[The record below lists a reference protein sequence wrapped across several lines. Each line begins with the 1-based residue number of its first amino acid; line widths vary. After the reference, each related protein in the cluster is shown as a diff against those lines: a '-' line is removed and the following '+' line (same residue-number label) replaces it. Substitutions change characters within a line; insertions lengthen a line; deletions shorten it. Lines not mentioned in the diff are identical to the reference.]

1 MAITRVTLKDIKTM
15 PPLTAKRI
23 AELDAIRRRGI
34 DTSEMQ
40 EATDEQLS
48 SARRL
53 VDIHPEWFEKTSYAE
68 RRYELN
74 EELTDEEIAD
84 AVV

>member
-1 MAITRVTLKDIKTM
+1 MAITRVTLKELKAM

-40 EATDEQLS
+40 EATEEQLS

-53 VDIHPEWFEKTSYAE
+53 GDIHPEWFGEASYAGYNKE
-68 RRYELN
+68 
-74 EELTDEEIAD
+74 
-84 AVV
+84 VM

>member
-1 MAITRVTLKDIKTM
+1 MAITRVTLEEVRAM
-15 PPLTAKRI
+15 SPLTAKRL

-40 EATDEQLS
+40 EATNEQLK

-68 RRYELN
+68 RKYELD
-74 EELTDEEIAD
+74 EELTYEEVAD